1 MGEEVKSIYF
11 NMRLLSL
18 SVILVLLLG
27 GCHET
32 KASGD
37 RNVLGTELELCSQD
51 PLTGWFRDGYCRT
64 DHRDHGVHVVCATM
78 TEEFLTFTKNQ
89 GNDLSTRRGGFPGL
103 NPGDSWCLCASR
115 WREAM
120 NAGAAPPVNLQATH
134 VNSLHTVTLDQLQF
148 PRPDNTCE
156 PTRSQ

>member
-1 MGEEVKSIYF
+1 MGHTAFRMKVVNIISLF
-11 NMRLLSL
+11 LLH
-18 SVILVLLLG
+18 G
-27 GCHET
+27 
-32 KASGD
+32 ASAFRD
-37 RNVLGTELELCSQD
+37 RNVVGSSLQVCSTN
-51 PLTGWFRDGYCRT
+51 PRTGWFRDGYCRT
-64 DHRDHGVHVVCATM
+64 DRYDYGIHVVCATM

-120 NAGAAPPVNLQATH
+120 NAGAAPHVNLQATH

-148 PRPDNTCE
+148 PRPDNTCD
-156 PTRSQ
+156 PTRS